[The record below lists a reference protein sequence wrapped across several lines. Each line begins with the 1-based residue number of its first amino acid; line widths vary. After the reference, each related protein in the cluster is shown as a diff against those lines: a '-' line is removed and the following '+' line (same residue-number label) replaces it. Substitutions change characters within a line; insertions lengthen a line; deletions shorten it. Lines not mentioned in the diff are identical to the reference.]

1 MELNIYK
8 DGSFKLT
15 NNLRFN
21 ETVKSYH
28 KDYKEEHPSIIL
40 KNKLRTLYYLF
51 NELYEIK
58 DTFLIFDESHKNKVF
73 AYTKELQSFND
84 ILLIILKVLT
94 PPTEENKSSKEKFN
108 YKWLNQFNKNVYKQY
123 RDFTKVEI
131 KLINNC
137 SNYEKHKN
145 KNINYIEMDTINNKT
160 IKGFYFTSI
169 LEDNSQGAD
178 EEIHEEYMGS
188 TTAFSINHYL
198 LRTCGIIALN
208 LYSLNKVIYNK
219 ESSTKKEDSY
229 LYKIFEKLSKIEHY
243 FFPDE
248 YEKKAAKIAINK
260 NGLHIKFEKYIK
272 KQEYNISSIRP
283 LLPAGGFDNTSSKIP
298 YFKLLQIYNKNKKN

>member
-8 DGSFKLT
+8 DGSFKLI

-123 RDFTKVEI
+123 RDFTKVEN

-145 KNINYIEMDTINNKT
+145 KNINYIEMDTINNKPGLCNRK
-160 IKGFYFTSI
+160 ISI
-169 LEDNSQGAD
+169 
-178 EEIHEEYMGS
+178 
-188 TTAFSINHYL
+188 
-198 LRTCGIIALN
+198 
-208 LYSLNKVIYNK
+208 
-219 ESSTKKEDSY
+219 
-229 LYKIFEKLSKIEHY
+229 
-243 FFPDE
+243 
-248 YEKKAAKIAINK
+248 
-260 NGLHIKFEKYIK
+260 
-272 KQEYNISSIRP
+272 
-283 LLPAGGFDNTSSKIP
+283 
-298 YFKLLQIYNKNKKN
+298 